1 MEQTPL
7 YVDLDGT
14 LIKSDLLHE
23 SLLGLVKRNPLSLF
37 LIPHWLRSGRAHMK
51 RAVAERVTTPWFW
64 RWIMLVVRTLP
75 TAVCH
80 RTKL

>member
-37 LIPHWLRSGRAHMK
+37 LILRWLRSGRAHM
-51 RAVAERVTTPWFW
+51 
-64 RWIMLVVRTLP
+64 VRTSWFNCTHRLP
-75 TAVCH
+75 D
-80 RTKL
+80 